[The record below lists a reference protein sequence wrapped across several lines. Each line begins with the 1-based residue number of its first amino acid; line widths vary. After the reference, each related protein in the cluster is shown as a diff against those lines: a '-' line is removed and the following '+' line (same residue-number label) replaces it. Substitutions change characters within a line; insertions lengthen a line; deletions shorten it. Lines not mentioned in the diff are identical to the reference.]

1 MKRLTKYAA
10 ALALVVTMVQP
21 AEAWLRGPGACHSK
35 RVHTIEHHQKLSC
48 SFDCIVSMSRM
59 TPTSLTVTV
68 YDFHLRSHDL
78 WNWQTFA
85 GRDWEEQPLSLR
97 VGVMANEDRHFSA
110 LPISSQPLGSLKGQ
124 NDTVDKAGIR
134 LAGLRPDHH
143 YTLIIYSPELA
154 GVGGRGGH
162 TAPFERRC
170 FRSAQ
175 DPNPSPNP

>member
-1 MKRLTKYAA
+1 MKRLMKYAA
-10 ALALVVTMVQP
+10 ALVVTMVQP
-21 AEAWLRGPGACHSK
+21 AEAWLAGPGACHSK
-35 RVHTIEHHQKLSC
+35 RVHTIQHHQKLSC
-48 SFDCIVSMSRM
+48 FYDCIVSLSRM

-68 YDFHLRSHDL
+68 YDFHLRTHDL

-85 GRDWEEQPLSLR
+85 GRNWEERPLSLR

-110 LPISSQPLGSLKGQ
+110 IPISSQPLGSLKGKH
-124 NDTVDKAGIR
+124 DTVDKAGIR

-175 DPNPSPNP
+175 VPNPPPSP